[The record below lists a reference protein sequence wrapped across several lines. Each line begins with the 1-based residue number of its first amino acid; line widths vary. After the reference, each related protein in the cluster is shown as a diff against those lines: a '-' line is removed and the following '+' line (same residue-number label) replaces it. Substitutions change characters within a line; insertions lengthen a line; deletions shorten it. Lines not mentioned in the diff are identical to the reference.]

1 MNRNYFGDDEDVKI
15 ISTIDYAWYLGTQ
28 LMIPPPDDKELKKI
42 MEVYQQMKQAYLDVM
57 PIAAYN

>member
-1 MNRNYFGDDEDVKI
+1 LNRNYFGDDEDVKI

-42 MEVYQQMKQAYLDVM
+42 MEVYQQMEQASL
-57 PIAAYN
+57 